1 MSTPDYATPYAE
13 LRERVST
20 LAREHAD
27 RADVVAPATPE
38 WRVRDVLSHVVGVCD
53 DILAG
58 NLDGVTTEAWT
69 AAQVDKRR
77 DRAVDEILAE
87 WSETGPQIEA
97 QMRAAP
103 VREFGQM
110 VFDAVT
116 HEHDIRGA
124 LGTPGARDSS
134 AVAVAFDWLVTVGMD
149 GPARCTFVTEYGT
162 TSSGGGPEQLFTVH
176 ASRFEIVRGVPGRRS
191 TEQLLAWEWEGA
203 PRPELFGAPPVFHRT
218 EVDLV
223 A

>member
-20 LAREHAD
+20 LVREHAD

-38 WRVRDVLSHVVGVCD
+38 WRVRDVLSHMVGVCD
-53 DILAG
+53 DVLTG

-69 AAQVDKRR
+69 AAHVDKRR
-77 DRAVDEILAE
+77 DHSARISSTE
-87 WSETGPQIEA
+87 WSETGPRIEE

-103 VREFGQM
+103 IREFGQM
-110 VFDAVT
+110 LFDAVT

-134 AVAVAFDWLVTVGMD
+134 AVAVAFDWLVTVRMAD
-149 GPARCTFVTEYGT
+149 DARCTFVTEYGT
-162 TSSGGGPEQLFTVH
+162 TSSGSGPEQLFTVH

-191 TEQLLAWEWEGA
+191 TKQLLAWEWEGV
-203 PRPELFGAPPVFHRT
+203 PRPEYFGAPPVFHRA
-218 EVDLV
+218 EVDV
-223 A
+223 VE